1 MSNPGATFGPRHG
14 LAIRDGVGASCVGLP
29 PGPWPTIFDFL
40 LQRFP
45 AQGQAVWLQR
55 LQDGEVVDEF
65 GQPVTLQRP
74 YTSPLRVYYYRSVP
88 EEAPIPFEAEIL
100 YRDEHLVV
108 LDKPHFLPVMPSGN
122 YLQQTALVRLKR
134 SLGLDDL
141 VPVHRIDRD
150 TAGLV
155 LFSVQPGSR
164 NAYQA
169 LFRAH
174 RVEKTY
180 EAIAPWRSDLPLPML
195 YQSRLA
201 ESAHFMQQHEVPG
214 APNSRTHIEVL
225 EVHGP
230 LARYRLRP
238 ITGHRHQLRVHM
250 AALGLPICNDGIY
263 PVLTPEGT
271 TDYQRPLQLL
281 AQSLAFDD
289 PITGVRRLFT
299 SRRELTFRSSP
310 PMHGWHAVLV

>member
-1 MSNPGATFGPRHG
+1 MSETGGASGPRHG
-14 LAIRDGVGASCVGLP
+14 LTTRDGVGASCVGLP
-29 PGPWPTIFDFL
+29 PGPWPTILEFL

-45 AQGQAVWLQR
+45 AQGRAVWLQR
-55 LQDGEVVDEF
+55 LHDGEVVDEF
-65 GQPVTLQRP
+65 GQPVTPQRP
-74 YTSPLRVYYYRSVP
+74 YCSPLRVYYYRAVAA
-88 EEAPIPFEAEIL
+88 ETPIPFEAEL
-100 YRDEHLVV
+100 LHRDAHLIVI
-108 LDKPHFLPVMPSGN
+108 DKPHFLPVMPSGH

-141 VPVHRIDRD
+141 VPIHRIDRD

-155 LFSVQPGSR
+155 LFSVQPASR

-169 LFRAH
+169 LFREH

-180 EAIAPWRSDLPLPML
+180 EAIAPWRSDLPLPRL
-195 YQSRLA
+195 HQSRLA

-214 APNSRTHIEVL
+214 APNSSTHIEVL
-225 EVHGP
+225 EVHGG

-250 AALGLPICNDGIY
+250 ASLGLPICNDGIY

-271 TDYQRPLQLL
+271 PDYQRPLQLL
-281 AQSLAFDD
+281 AQCLAFDD
-289 PITGVRRLFT
+289 PISGTRRQFTTRRRLQFN
-299 SRRELTFRSSP
+299 RSP
-310 PMHGWHAVLV
+310 DADAPVP